1 MRYYDI
7 TIETI
12 GPVHIGSGKEISK
25 KECLY
30 VPQEKKIYIMD
41 EKKMFSRIL
50 ALGKQE
56 SFTRYLMDS
65 RQNNLMNFVRDNN
78 ISPNEYKKWAAYVL
92 DDIGAVNVGKSRSK
106 GGGADNVHAF
116 MKDAY
121 GCPYIPG
128 SSLKGALRTV
138 IQSCLVNYRMDSFRS
153 ERNDIE
159 TEQFRR
165 RPSYLSKAN
174 QEIAQKLFY
183 TLERPDAKPHNAV
196 NDCFSGIRVS
206 DSEPLSVSDLVLC
219 RKTDLLPD
227 YEKENSISVK
237 RECLKPG
244 TKVKFS
250 LEIDESLFDMDSKK
264 LISYID
270 DNYIMYHNAYLLMFP
285 EEAQHAPQKGEHLLY
300 LGGGSGYA
308 TKTTVYPM
316 YSEDDINRAV
326 KTVQKIM
333 VDTTSTKRDGD
344 LHKHRFDLERYE
356 VSPHTLKVAKIGG
369 RIYEMGLCKV
379 DISEKK

>member
-183 TLERPDAKPHNAV
+183 TLDRPDAKPHNAV

-250 LEIDESLFDMDSKK
+250 LEIDESLFDIDSKK

-316 YSEDDINRAV
+316 YTEDEINRAV

-344 LHKHRFDLERYE
+344 LHKHRFDFERYE
-356 VSPHTLKVAKIGG
+356 VSPHTLKIAKIGG

-379 DISEKK
+379 DISEKR